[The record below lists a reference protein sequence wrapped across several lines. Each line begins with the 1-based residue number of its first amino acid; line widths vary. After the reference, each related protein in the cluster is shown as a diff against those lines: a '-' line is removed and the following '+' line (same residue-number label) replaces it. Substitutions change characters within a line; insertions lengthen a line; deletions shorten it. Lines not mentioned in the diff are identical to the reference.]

1 MVISISIRPRS
12 LSICVRQI
20 PPSFAGAYCDQAVEQ
35 RFCVGA
41 ADFNFGERADIHN
54 PNALANAVLLTHA
67 IVDDVATKAV
77 VVFLSFLARRK
88 PTRTLVSVD
97 FLKNSTLGF

>member
-1 MVISISIRPRS
+1 MRQANAPRLLRKLIRN
-12 LSICVRQI
+12 
-20 PPSFAGAYCDQAVEQ
+20 QAVEQ

-54 PNALANAVLLTHA
+54 PNALANRGVLLTHA
-67 IVDDVATKAV
+67 IVDNVSTKAV
-77 VVFLSFLARRK
+77 VVFLSFLTRRK
-88 PTRTLVSVD
+88 PSWTLVSED